1 MKTEVSQI
9 ATITGIGARGMT
21 SREIAEA
28 TNKHHFH
35 VRRDI
40 EKMLIELELDVSKY
54 GCIYLD
60 GMNRK
65 QTEYVLDVDLTL
77 TLMTGYSVKL
87 RNAIIKRWRQLE
99 AQNISLQ
106 ERLNKI
112 CAKEDYDK
120 AIGSIHGK
128 GLAERKKTK
137 RLNSYEMSE
146 VLSQMQLSFNFS
158 NSNKRGLL

>member
-9 ATITGIGARGMT
+9 AKITGIGARGMT

-28 TNKHHFH
+28 TKKHHFH
-35 VRRDI
+35 VKRDI
-40 EKMLIELELDVSKY
+40 EKMLIELELDVSKF

-77 TLMTGYSVKL
+77 TLITGYSVKL
-87 RNAIIKRWRQLE
+87 RNAIVRRWRQLE
-99 AQNISLQ
+99 EQNISLQ
-106 ERLNKI
+106 ERLNKV

-120 AIGSIHGK
+120 AIGSIHGR

-137 RLNSYEMSE
+137 RVNSCEISE
-146 VLSQMQLSFNFS
+146 ILSQMQLSFNF
-158 NSNKRGLL
+158 NNKRGLS